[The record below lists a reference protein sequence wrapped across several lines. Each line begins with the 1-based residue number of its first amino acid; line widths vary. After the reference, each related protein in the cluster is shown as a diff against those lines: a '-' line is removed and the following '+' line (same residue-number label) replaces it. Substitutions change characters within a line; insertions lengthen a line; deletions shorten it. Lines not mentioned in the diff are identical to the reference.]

1 MRIETID
8 GDSPIQDARLQT
20 LLAVPDEWRLWELLN
35 VRYVLSRNPLSVP
48 GLTQLFDEDGLLLYQ
63 IQGALPRAYAA
74 RAVEVYANPKL
85 ALDNAMNS
93 DVHPGDRAVL
103 EESPPIPL
111 PARVAE
117 RPRVD
122 VVRAAA
128 LVVISAPF
136 DPGWRAQVDGKPVRL
151 LRTNYAL
158 MGLAVEAGE
167 HRIAIRYD
175 PPPFRVGATISI
187 GTILAFAGLVVASR
201 LPPRRPRP
209 R

>member
-1 MRIETID
+1 M
-8 GDSPIQDARLQT
+8 
-20 LLAVPDEWRLWELLN
+20 
-35 VRYVLSRNPLSVP
+35 
-48 GLTQLFDEDGLLLYQ
+48 
-63 IQGALPRAYAA
+63 
-74 RAVEVYANPKL
+74 
-85 ALDNAMNS
+85 
-93 DVHPGDRAVL
+93 
-103 EESPPIPL
+103 
-111 PARVAE
+111 
-117 RPRVD
+117 
-122 VVRAAA
+122 
-128 LVVISAPF
+128 
-136 DPGWRAQVDGKPVRL
+136 RL